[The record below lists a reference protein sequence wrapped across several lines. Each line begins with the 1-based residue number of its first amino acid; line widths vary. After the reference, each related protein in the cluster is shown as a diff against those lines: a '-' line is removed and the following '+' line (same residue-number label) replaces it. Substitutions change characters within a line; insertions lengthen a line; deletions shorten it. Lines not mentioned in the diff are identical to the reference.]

1 MGEYLVEDAIRRIK
15 GVIERFEE
23 VYTIYKAWN
32 EGRYKDALNYIE
44 SELNFLVNEYEEFKE
59 YPEYRRAI
67 MESVIPVARKY
78 GHCFSD
84 KEDILKAVK
93 YLPESM
99 SMKLSE
105 KEGRMFEQMSA
116 KDLADIAEVEPRVI
130 EYISKEK
137 FAEVIVIAIQ
147 NGNLNTIGFVQN
159 NQNLKF
165 FEESKEVTRQD
176 KEDKL
181 NKLMLE
187 KGKIDSQVE
196 KYKSEI
202 EKDNTQD
209 K

>member
-1 MGEYLVEDAIRRIK
+1 MGEYLVENAIRRTQ
-15 GVIERFEE
+15 GFIERFEE
-23 VYTIYKAWN
+23 VYTLCKAEK
-32 EGRYKDALNYIE
+32 EGRYKDAANYIE
-44 SELNFLVNEYEEFKE
+44 SELDFFVDDYEEFKND
-59 YPEYRRAI
+59 PEYRKAI

-105 KEGRMFEQMSA
+105 KEGRMFEQISA

-130 EYISKEK
+130 EYIPKEK

-147 NGNLNTIGFVQN
+147 NGNLSTIGFVQN

-176 KEDKL
+176 KEEEL
-181 NKLMLE
+181 NKLMLKKE
-187 KGKIDSQVE
+187 EIDSQVE

-202 EKDNTQD
+202 EKDNR
-209 K
+209 